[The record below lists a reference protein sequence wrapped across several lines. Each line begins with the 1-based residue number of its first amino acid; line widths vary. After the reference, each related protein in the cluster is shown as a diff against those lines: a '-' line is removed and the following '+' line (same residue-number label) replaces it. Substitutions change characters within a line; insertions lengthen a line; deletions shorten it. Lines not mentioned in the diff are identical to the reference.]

1 MDSLSHDRFLDLTGL
16 ECPLPV
22 VKSRE
27 VIAIMA
33 IGQVLK
39 VIATDSDSLR
49 NFQGWANTAKNIEL
63 VAQVIDN
70 DGGRPRFTHYIRR
83 VL

>member
-1 MDSLSHDRFLDLTGL
+1 MDSLTHDRFLDLTGL
-16 ECPLPV
+16 ECPFPV

-27 VIAIMA
+27 AIARMA
-33 IGQVLK
+33 IGQILK

-49 NFQGWANTAKNIEL
+49 NFQGWANTAKNIVL
-63 VAQVIDN
+63 VAQAIDSG
-70 DGGRPRFTHYIRR
+70 DGKPRFTHYIRR